1 MVFMRTTIHMYLNW
15 TLFFMKLVTMN
26 FIMTLLITCM
36 QLHQSNFQNL
46 NVYLQLPDNVI
57 FNRSYIKSMN
67 SADFLGFPQTSKKL
81 NLILSSSHTFYVN
94 IWLFLTFVLIKK
106 RYFHIFVENRRKIK
120 K

>member
-57 FNRSYIKSMN
+57 INRSYIKSMN
-67 SADFLGFPQTSKKL
+67 STDFLGFPQTSKKL